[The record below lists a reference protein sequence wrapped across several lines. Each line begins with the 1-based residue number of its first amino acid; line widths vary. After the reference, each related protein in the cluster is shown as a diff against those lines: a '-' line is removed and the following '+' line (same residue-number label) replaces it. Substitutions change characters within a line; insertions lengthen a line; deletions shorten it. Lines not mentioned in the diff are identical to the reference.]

1 MLSADLLYDRRWAFT
16 VLDRVFAR
24 LREES
29 QESANAPLLERLNNC
44 SLTNRIDRR
53 KRRLR
58 ASLA

>member
-29 QESANAPLLERLNNC
+29 QASANAPLLERLNTLL
-44 SLTNRIDRR
+44 SDEPIDRHKR
-53 KRRLR
+53 KLR
-58 ASLA
+58 VSLA